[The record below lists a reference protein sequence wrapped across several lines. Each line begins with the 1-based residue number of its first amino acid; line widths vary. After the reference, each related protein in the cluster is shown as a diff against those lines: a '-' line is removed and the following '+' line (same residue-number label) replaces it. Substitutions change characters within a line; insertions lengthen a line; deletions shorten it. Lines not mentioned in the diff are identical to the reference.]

1 MQFYAKSD
9 KLLHIEHPLEV
20 RLVEPADVLQVAD
33 ETLVELEG
41 ADDGGFGEIGEGKLL
56 DVGDHPISILLVE
69 IHAIARQAHSCIL
82 KGVSRP

>member
-1 MQFYAKSD
+1 MQKLSFSAQSSMQFYTKSD
-9 KLLHIEHPLEV
+9 KLLHIQHPLEV
-20 RLVEPADVLQVAD
+20 RFVEPADVLQVAD

-69 IHAIARQAHSCIL
+69 IHAIQ
-82 KGVSRP
+82 G

>member
-1 MQFYAKSD
+1 MQFYARSD
-9 KLLHIEHPLEV
+9 KLLYIEHPFEV

-41 ADDGGFGEIGEGKLL
+41 TDDGGFGEIGEGKFL

-69 IHAIARQAHSCIL
+69 IHAIARQSHSCIL